1 MVVVVAEVSTTV
13 HFVESLV
20 YSSVD
25 TGNAGNRQL
34 LSSPLLSLEAV
45 EVVEVEEHTI
55 VGLEVRQSTLTV
67 AVVVAVV
74 VE

>member
-13 HFVESLV
+13 HFAESLV

-45 EVVEVEEHTI
+45 EVAVEEEHTI
-55 VGLEVRQSTLTV
+55 VGLEAKQSTL
-67 AVVVAVV
+67 AVVAVV
-74 VE
+74 AVDVE